1 MSFVAIGIGLATSI
15 GGTIFGGIAQKKLRQ
30 KMEAKEKEA
39 KARFD
44 AQRDIYQ
51 NVDISNPFLNMENT
65 MEDLTINQQQ
75 AQFERD
81 TFQQSQANIM
91 QTLQGAAGG
100 SGVAALAQSLAQQG
114 QLASQKASASIGAQ
128 EASNIRA
135 KAQMAGQIQG
145 QERAGR
151 QWSSQMEM
159 QKQGTLL
166 GMDQSQMMA
175 YGQQAYG
182 AAQTQ
187 NQMLQQGM
195 QQFGGQLTTLGTQ
208 AAQVHPTTADGGGGN
223 PVYDLW

>member
-1 MSFVAIGIGLATSI
+1 MAA
-15 GGTIFGGIAQKKLRQ
+15 
-30 KMEAKEKEA
+30 EAGRLQTA
-39 KARFD
+39 
-44 AQRDIYQ
+44 
-51 NVDISNPFLNMENT
+51 
-65 MEDLTINQQQ
+65 
-75 AQFERD
+75 ER
-81 TFQQSQANIM
+81 
-91 QTLQGAAGG
+91 QGAAD
-100 SGVAALAQSLAQQG
+100 VQKQIAAGEQHAQ
-114 QLASQKASASIGAQ
+114 
-128 EASNIRA
+128 
-135 KAQMAGQIQG
+135 
-145 QERAGR
+145 
-151 QWSSQMEM
+151 QMEM